1 MPDVVQVSGD
11 TVVRKA
17 PAPAPVVKVDMPPP
31 VAPAETIPQDSGDI
45 RLKHVADPIEAG
57 EDGRGLREEIG
68 RQQRDREPDPL
79 YEWRADA
86 AMPPPGEHESFSKQ
100 LRRASESQYE
110 ARLSTL
116 AQDLQQVPGAT
127 PESARRAAE
136 FMADPPPIKVVP
148 VGDNGQPIL
157 PLLDDQPIGE
167 MESFRNLAEAKRAMQ
182 NYRDAQDRAAQ
193 ALADE
198 LTRQEQIERQAEQ
211 AQIQAAQ
218 AQAEQKEVERAQQ
231 AQAVHAAAA
240 AQAQQQAAALQQVRQ
255 MSLNEAELAARIQR
269 HDEWAARNF
278 PELNNA
284 DALAHMA
291 ETNPARLQQLQQEHA
306 RNNAAR
312 AQLAKHQQE
321 RQLREYALG
330 QHLAQQAT
338 AQRQAW
344 NEQQDAAFQ
353 NALASRHP
361 QFSSDTGR
369 TKLQRLA
376 REYLE
381 KDLGLSKQQIDAEW
395 TRGALRSAGAQMML
409 ADAVA
414 HKAGKESMRDLNSKR
429 APVPPVQRP
438 GTYRPAGAGAMDRIA
453 DLERQLAN
461 TTGNQSLKI
470 ATKLFQARREAGLTN
485 QD

>member
-1 MPDVVQVSGD
+1 MSEVVISGNVAV
-11 TVVRKA
+11 TKA
-17 PAPAPVVKVDMPPP
+17 PAPIKVDMPPP

-45 RLKHVADPIEAG
+45 RLKRISDPIEAG

-136 FMADPPPIKVVP
+136 FMADPPPIP
-148 VGDNGQPIL
+148 VTPVSDAGQPL
-157 PLLDDQPIGE
+157 ARLLDDQPVTE
-167 MESFRNLAEAKRAMQ
+167 YESFRNLAEAKRAMK
-182 NYRDAQDRAAQ
+182 NYRDAEDRERL
-193 ALADE
+193 ALAQE
-198 LTRQEQIERQAEQ
+198 LTQRQEQIERQAEQ